1 MKRIEKKLRSY
12 DEDVDKKNIS
22 KLRFYSFYFLILKM
36 MHWGLTVILLA
47 ALTCVFKCD
56 DVSDAEGWLV
66 ENTDYNSQVSLLQR
80 LIKSEMNK
88 EREQKQFEEEM
99 VRLYLDPS
107 SSELRPV
114 PRKKSYLWFR
124 SKQSANPVQT
134 VQTRVSIGQ
143 SLQPPPEETNKP
155 KSLFRYGK
163 KWVMYQHSC
172 VYFSWSKKNQI
183 YYGGALVL
191 INTAH
196 KELIH
201 VYAGVLITCLW
212 CKQYLYFIQK
222 LLESNFLL
230 LGFSF
235 QILKNN
241 WDEVI
246 MLNVFIEF
254 W

>member
-1 MKRIEKKLRSY
+1 MRVDEMKRIKKKLRSY
-12 DEDVDKKNIS
+12 DEDVDKKNMS

-36 MHWGLTVILLA
+36 MHWGLAVILLA

-172 VYFSWSKKNQI
+172 VYFSWS
-183 YYGGALVL
+183 
-191 INTAH
+191 
-196 KELIH
+196 
-201 VYAGVLITCLW
+201 
-212 CKQYLYFIQK
+212 
-222 LLESNFLL
+222 
-230 LGFSF
+230 
-235 QILKNN
+235 
-241 WDEVI
+241 
-246 MLNVFIEF
+246 
-254 W
+254 